1 MTERNFNL
9 IIKLE
14 YEQTHGGGGKG
25 KSIEDKPRAELNNIE
40 RGNNNNYKKGN
51 DGGGGGNPAAKP
63 TPTPRLND
71 AGQPMPSPN
80 KARSM
85 MVVDVSIVK
94 RKAQHPPQPSPE
106 CPICASCHRSIS
118 HRLGRSKHC
127 QEAPYCSPCSVAILP
142 IWPGIL

>member
-40 RGNNNNYKKGN
+40 RGNNNNYKKGIN
-51 DGGGGGNPAAKP
+51 GGGGGNPAAKP

-106 CPICASCHRSIS
+106 CPICAWSLGHCSIS
-118 HRLGRSKHC
+118 HRLGRSKHWR
-127 QEAPYCSPCSVAILP
+127 EAPYCFP
-142 IWPGIL
+142 PGYVPVPSSD